1 MDKEI
6 ILAPSMIAAD
16 WSRSLEVV
24 RELENAGCQWLHFDV
39 MDGHFVPNMTLG
51 PMFLAAL
58 RAHTN
63 LHFDAHLMI
72 ENPGARIDEFLEA
85 GANSI
90 SIHIEGNPH
99 FHRLIAQIQDG
110 GALAGAVLNP
120 GTPVEALD
128 VMLPIVDYVLVMS
141 VNPGFSGQKFLPLA
155 LPKVQRLAE
164 IRRARDL
171 NFKIQIDGGMSL
183 KTAPPAAKAGA
194 EIFVS
199 ASGLFIEGQT
209 LQESAQALRQ
219 SIEDVL
225 K

>member
-1 MDKEI
+1 MNQKI

-39 MDGHFVPNMTLG
+39 MDGHFVPNLTLG
-51 PMFLAAL
+51 PMFLSAV
-58 RAHTN
+58 RPHTK

-72 ENPGARIDEFLEA
+72 ENPGDRIDEFLAA
-85 GANSI
+85 GANSL
-90 SIHIEGNPH
+90 SVHVEGNPH
-99 FHRLIAQIQDG
+99 FHKLIAQIQEG
-110 GALAGAVLNP
+110 GAMAGAVLNP

-141 VNPGFSGQKFLPLA
+141 VNPGFSGQKFLSLA

-164 IRRARDL
+164 IRRERNL
-171 NFKIQIDGGMSL
+171 GFKIQIDGGMSL
-183 KTAPPAAKAGA
+183 ETAPLAAKAGA

-209 LQESAQALRQ
+209 LQDSAHALRQ
-219 SIEDVL
+219 SIEGALD
-225 K
+225 